1 MAEGQDS
8 ERKRN
13 RGFEETHRLLIE
25 AAVRLISEKGAEAL
39 SVSELARAAGL
50 NRTTVYYHFPG
61 RDAML
66 AAVREWSA
74 HELAKGMQI
83 DVPQEHRAEQVTRF
97 VLENPELAK
106 LWFDDFIAPGD
117 VRERYSA
124 WDELVSGLG
133 RAFAADEAA
142 GGEGGD
148 AEVYAVMLLTAAI
161 IGPRVFRNS
170 VQPGQSDDEIAAR
183 FLAEHR
189 RRLKRDKLLG

>member
-66 AAVREWSA
+66 SAVREWSA

-106 LWFDDFIAPGD
+106 LWIDDFISPGD

-124 WDELVSGLG
+124 WDDLVAGLT
-133 RAFAADEAA
+133 ATFAADEAA

-148 AEVYAVMLLTAAI
+148 AEVYAIMLLTAAI
-161 IGPRVFRNS
+161 IGPRIFRNS
-170 VQPGQSDDEIAAR
+170 VRTDISDDEIAQR
-183 FLAEHR
+183 FLGEHY
-189 RRLKRDKLLG
+189 RRLKRDKLIK

>member
-1 MAEGQDS
+1 MAEGLGTD
-8 ERKRN
+8 RKRN
-13 RGFEETHRLLIE
+13 KGFEETHRLLIE

-66 AAVREWSA
+66 AAVREWSGQ
-74 HELAKGMQI
+74 ELAKGMQL
-83 DVPQEHRAEQVTRF
+83 DMPQEHRADRITRF
-97 VLENPELAK
+97 VLENPELVK
-106 LWFDDFIAPGD
+106 LWIDDFVSPGD

-124 WDELVSGLG
+124 WDELVGGLV
-133 RAFAADEAA
+133 RAFSADEAA
-142 GGEGGD
+142 GGDGGD
-148 AEVYAVMLLTAAI
+148 AEVYAVMMLTAAI

-170 VQPGQSDDEIAAR
+170 VQPDLSDDTIAAR

-189 RRLKRDKLLG
+189 RRLERDKLFE